1 MSVVTELLRK
11 EEDGTLSFGNYDLDK
26 KTKLDNF
33 EFKGDLYKVKTF
45 QEINKLEKNGKF
57 FYESVPGTTV
67 TNLKETADGV
77 EFTVEGPEDAQI
89 TLGME
94 DETEY
99 EVLIDGADAGSDKSN
114 LGGKLSLSVELDP
127 SKQVH
132 VVVRKK

>member
-11 EEDGTLSFGNYDLDK
+11 EEDGALSFGNYDLDK

-45 QEINKLEKNGKF
+45 QEITKLEKNGKF